1 MSYKKWIKKVEN
13 PKDINI
19 RDTVDSN
26 QINNR
31 DLTSDED
38 KMRITSSDII
48 SQNKK
53 LQILKKNYKMF

>member
-1 MSYKKWIKKVEN
+1 MEN